1 MEKDIPAKMDDARTF
16 LARKILN
23 VNGIFFLDRFNKNG
37 SFYFFTRLFLSFFS
51 VNQMVP
57 QKPAQQTL
65 KYISML

>member
-23 VNGIFFLDRFNKNG
+23 VNGIYSIKMVHFFNKT
-37 SFYFFTRLFLSFFS
+37 FPAFFS